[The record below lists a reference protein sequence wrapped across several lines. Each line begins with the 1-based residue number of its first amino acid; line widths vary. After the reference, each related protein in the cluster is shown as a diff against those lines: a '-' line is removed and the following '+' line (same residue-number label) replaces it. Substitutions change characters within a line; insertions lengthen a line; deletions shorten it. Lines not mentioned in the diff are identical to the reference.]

1 MEKRRYSIQDIQ
13 RMTQLS
19 PNTLQDLL
27 QRYRQHFAI
36 EVIQGSEGE
45 QLFMD
50 QASLERLMFIK
61 QLELRQS
68 PTQEETINQI
78 GEMAPRA
85 LPAMKSLLGET
96 PTPAGSKM
104 NSLLG
109 LLDRLGN
116 EIHGVEGSLRT
127 LLLRYSQV
135 LRELSV
141 SREENRQL
149 RREVDQMKQRQ
160 QALIRSTDLDQAI
173 EAEKKPSIN

>member
-36 EVIQGSEGE
+36 EVVHGNEGE

-61 QLELRQS
+61 QLELRQ
-68 PTQEETINQI
+68 TLTTEETISQI
-78 GEMAPRA
+78 GDSAPRT
-85 LPAMKSLLGET
+85 LPAMKNLGPDA
-96 PTPAGSKM
+96 PTPSGSKL
-104 NSLLG
+104 NSLLS

-135 LRELSV
+135 LRELNV

-149 RREVDQMKQRQ
+149 RREVDQLKQRQ
-160 QALIRSTDLDQAI
+160 QMLIRQTDIDQAI